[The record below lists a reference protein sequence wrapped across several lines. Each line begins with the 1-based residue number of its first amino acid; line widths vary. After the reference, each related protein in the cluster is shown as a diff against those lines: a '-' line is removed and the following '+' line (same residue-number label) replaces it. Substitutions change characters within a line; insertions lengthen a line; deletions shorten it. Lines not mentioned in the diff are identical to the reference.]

1 MFQTGQIGA
10 KPRGMNAGNQG
21 QFLNQAM
28 AGRNA
33 PQGMPAG
40 GMPPQA
46 MPQRGMPQARPSL
59 QNAFSQFQSGT
70 YQPRA
75 NNFAFQQQPQMPAG
89 FGQQMQA
96 AQQQMQGAMPQRQM
110 QNPYGGGIGAAIGD
124 LQAMFGGGGGN
135 IGNTIAGIM
144 GGGMSNQQR
153 FGLAPSPERMASA
166 AAGAQQFGS
175 VSPAQMQQAMANPW
189 MQQQMAAAPSRQ
201 QMALAQQTQQTGYSP
216 EQIRAIQ
223 AQMQPTQT
231 GNPMAARMA
240 EMRR

>member
-28 AGRNA
+28 TGRNA
-33 PQGMPAG
+33 PQGMPTG

-59 QNAFSQFQSGT
+59 QNAFSQFQAGT

-89 FGQQMQA
+89 GMQQMQA
-96 AQQQMQGAMPQRQM
+96 AQQQMQAAMPQRQM
-110 QNPYGGGIGAAIGD
+110 AQSPYGGGIGAAIGD
-124 LQAMFGGGGGN
+124 LQAMFGRKGQN
-135 IGNTIAGIM
+135 IDAAIAAMM
-144 GGGMSNQQR
+144 GAQKNPQFQVDPSRQADAQR
-153 FGLAPSPERMASA
+153 FGT
-166 AAGAQQFGS
+166 